1 MARLA
6 RVIVPGFPHHVT
18 HRGNRRDDV
27 FLEEGDRETYC
38 GFLSDC
44 AAKAELEIWGYCLM
58 TNHVH
63 LIVVPKHEDSL
74 ARGVGLAHRRYAVW
88 INKREGWSGHLW
100 ANRYFSTP
108 LDEPHHWAAIRY
120 VERNPVRAGLV
131 EAAAEC
137 RWSSARA
144 HVLGADDALL
154 PFNRPYPGP
163 GPDCCQ
169 WLSDPEQE
177 EATSRLRRYTKT
189 GRPCGGPAF
198 VASLEE
204 TLGRSLRPLKRGP
217 KPRLKTGEDKGQA
230 DLSETNAPS

>member
-1 MARLA
+1 
-6 RVIVPGFPHHVT
+6 
-18 HRGNRRDDV
+18 
-27 FLEEGDRETYC
+27 
-38 GFLSDC
+38 
-44 AAKAELEIWGYCLM
+44 
-58 TNHVH
+58 
-63 LIVVPKHEDSL
+63 VPKHEDSL

-88 INKREGWSGHLW
+88 INKREAWSGHLW

-154 PFNRPYPGP
+154 SVNRPYPGP
-163 GPDCCQ
+163 VPDWGQ
-169 WLSDPEQE
+169 WLSETEQE
-177 EATSRLRRYTKT
+177 EATSRLRRCTKT

-217 KPRLKTGEDKGQA
+217 KPRLKTGDEGQA
-230 DLSETNAPS
+230 GPSTTNAPS